1 MYNNDNIKRWIKQAS
16 EVTKELNKEENANNK
31 YSFYN
36 SNSLKILGKKSLQ
49 SFLGN
54 RFFKIGYV
62 KQNGKAIEH
71 IGRLNCES
79 KLRGLDFKSVG
90 KFNFNFWSMTKKDFR
105 TFNIANIIYIKANK
119 YLITKF
125 YNNENDEYTFS
136 FNEIDINK

>member
-1 MYNNDNIKRWIKQAS
+1 MYNND
-16 EVTKELNKEENANNK
+16 NNK

-36 SNSLKILGKKSLQ
+36 SNSLKTLGKKSLQ

-71 IGRLNCES
+71 IGCLNCDS
-79 KLRGLDFKSVG
+79 NLRGLDFKSVG

-125 YNNENDEYTFS
+125 YNNESDEYTFS
-136 FNEIDINK
+136 FNEIDK

>member
-1 MYNNDNIKRWIKQAS
+1 MYNND
-16 EVTKELNKEENANNK
+16 NNK

-36 SNSLKILGKKSLQ
+36 SNSLKTLGKKSLQ

-71 IGRLNCES
+71 VGRLNCQS
-79 KLRGLDFKSVG
+79 KLQGLDFKSVG

-125 YNNENDEYTFS
+125 YNNESDEYTFS